1 MEVQILL
8 GAHQAQSFRDHRII
22 RPVSSAVEQEA
33 LNFKVAG
40 SNPARVTKVKIM
52 SIFLLR
58 LLLSTLGSL
67 YIDKW
72 WNQKEKDKKTHFSF
86 PLKI

>member
-1 MEVQILL
+1 
-8 GAHQAQSFRDHRII
+8 
-22 RPVSSAVEQEA
+22 
-33 LNFKVAG
+33 
-40 SNPARVTKVKIM
+40 M